1 MSHSQPRRDAK
12 RIFKQE
18 MVKFWQ
24 NGVFNTQF
32 TTKKVNLNLDLKQN
46 KKLSLIAKRSFST
59 QNNVKPSLGQKR
71 SFST

>member
-1 MSHSQPRRDAK
+1 
-12 RIFKQE
+12 

-24 NGVFNTQF
+24 SGVFNTQF
-32 TTKKVNLNLDLKQN
+32 KPKQVNLNLDLMQTVKFM
-46 KKLSLIAKRSFST
+46 AKRSFST